1 MANTTLSVYDPLF
14 YAQEAL
20 AILTKALGLA
30 GRVYRG
36 YDKDPKQPGSIISIP
51 TPTEFTAAAAPASAT
66 ALNTGEVQITLDR
79 WREVK
84 FELTDKELTVA
95 REQIITDHIGPAAYA
110 IADDID
116 TWLATKMYQYS
127 GWQNTASSPT
137 DVEDVIS
144 LRKQLFTNK
153 CPMADDKRHLMVDG
167 TVGSELL
174 QLSAFTQYTGAGT
187 SGEAAQMS
195 GFLGKRFGL
204 NIFENQNVQAH
215 TAGALTLGGAL
226 QLNANIAAGDTSFV
240 LKDSTASMSGT
251 IAAGD
256 FFTITG
262 STQTYAVTALATAA
276 ANLITVSVSPA
287 IVTAASASD
296 AVTLTQT
303 TASSVNLAFHENST
317 ALAMAPLSTLGRE
330 VSGAKMETISDPI
343 SRLSLRSRI
352 FYDGTNSKV
361 IVALDVLYGVRVLR
375 PNLIIRLLNA

>member
-20 AILTKALGLA
+20 QILTKALGLA

-36 YDKDPKQPGSIISIP
+36 YDKSPQQKGSIISIP
-51 TPTEFTAAAAPASAT
+51 IPTEFTAAAAPAAAT
-66 ALNTGEVQITLDR
+66 ALAASEAQITLDR

-95 REQIITDHIGPAAYA
+95 REQIISDHIYPAAYA

-116 TWLATKMYQYS
+116 TYLATKMYQS
-127 GWQNTASSPT
+127 TGWQNTASSPT

-153 CPMADDKRHLMVDG
+153 CPMGDDNRHLMVDG

-174 QLSAFTQYTGAGT
+174 QLSAFTQYIGAGT
-187 SGEAAQMS
+187 TGEASQMS
-195 GFLGKRFGL
+195 GFLGKRFGF

-215 TAGALTLGGAL
+215 TTGTAAFGGTA
-226 QLNANIAAGDTSFV
+226 QLNANIAVGDTSIV
-240 LKDSTASMSGT
+240 IKDSTASLTGT
-251 IAAGD
+251 LTAGD
-256 FFTITG
+256 FFTIAG
-262 STQTYAVTALATAA
+262 STQTYAVTALATAGS
-276 ANLITVSVSPA
+276 NLITVLISPK
-287 IVTAASASD
+287 IQTAASAS
-296 AVTLTQT
+296 ATVTVTQT
-303 TASSVNLAFHENST
+303 SASSVNLAFHRNST

-330 VSGAKMETISDPI
+330 VSGAKMETVVDPVT
-343 SRLSLRSRI
+343 RLALRSRM

-361 IVALDVLYGVRVLR
+361 IIALDVLYGVAVLR
-375 PNLIIRLLNA
+375 PNLIVRLLNA

>member
-20 AILTKALGLA
+20 EILTKALGLA

-36 YDKDPKQPGSIISIP
+36 YDKSPQQKGSIISIP
-51 TPTEFTAAAAPASAT
+51 VPTEFTAAAAPAAAT
-66 ALNTGEVQITLDR
+66 ALNASEVQITLDR

-95 REQIITDHIGPAAYA
+95 RDQVISDHITPAAYA

-116 TWLATKMYQYS
+116 TYLSTKMYQSS
-127 GWQNTASSPT
+127 GWQNTASSPA

-153 CPMADDKRHLMVDG
+153 CPMNDDLRHLMVDG
-167 TVGSELL
+167 TIGSELL

-187 SGEAAQMS
+187 SGESAQMS

-215 TAGALTLGGAL
+215 TAGALTAGSAL
-226 QLNANIAAGDTSFV
+226 QLNANVAVHDETFV
-240 LKDSTASMSGT
+240 LKDSGGSLTGT

-256 FFTITG
+256 YFTIAG
-262 STQTYAVTALATAA
+262 STQTYAVTALATASG
-276 ANLITVSVSPA
+276 NLITVVVSPP
-287 IVTAASASD
+287 IQTAATAGD

-303 TASSVNLAFHENST
+303 SASGVQLAFHKNST
-317 ALAMAPLSTLGRE
+317 ALAMAPLSTLGAE
-330 VSGAKMETISDPI
+330 VSGAKMATVSDPI
-343 SRLSLRSRI
+343 SRLSLRSRM

-361 IVALDVLYGVRVLR
+361 IVALDVLYGVKVLR
-375 PNLIIRLLNA
+375 PNLIIRLLNS